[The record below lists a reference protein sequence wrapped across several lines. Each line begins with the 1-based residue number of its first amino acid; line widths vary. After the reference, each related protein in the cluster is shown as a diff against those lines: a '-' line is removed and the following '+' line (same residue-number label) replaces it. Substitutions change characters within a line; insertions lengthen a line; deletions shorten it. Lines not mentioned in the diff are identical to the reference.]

1 MQDFV
6 WLYQT
11 QQGPESLNKVHY
23 DKLSQDL
30 ARIIKGYNLSYKGS
44 DKAMSD
50 SDRKI
55 IAENAYKLTSSKEWQ
70 EDLKKAE
77 LACKEETI
85 YKAQEKLTI
94 LNRVK
99 ELALN
104 KQKTDNPKDALIALK
119 REQEYLAELHDKLNP
134 NEHSKEVMHNIQKA
148 YEVDQSGAIARLY
161 KTAYYANQQKIISP
175 KELTEHFKSN
185 NPVDDIHHNINSI
198 CYKHHCDILN
208 DHCKKLVAGQSVMH
222 QGQQFDCVVEYL
234 EHWKDNVNHDM
245 LPIKKMDQVI
255 EQVERIREQ
264 DHHLE
269 L

>member
-1 MQDFV
+1 
-6 WLYQT
+6 
-11 QQGPESLNKVHY
+11 
-23 DKLSQDL
+23 
-30 ARIIKGYNLSYKGS
+30 
-44 DKAMSD
+44 
-50 SDRKI
+50 
-55 IAENAYKLTSSKEWQ
+55 
-70 EDLKKAE
+70 
-77 LACKEETI
+77 
-85 YKAQEKLTI
+85 
-94 LNRVK
+94 
-99 ELALN
+99 
-104 KQKTDNPKDALIALK
+104 
-119 REQEYLAELHDKLNP
+119 
-134 NEHSKEVMHNIQKA
+134 MHNIQKA

-175 KELTEHFKSN
+175 EELTEHFKSN

-234 EHWKDNVNHDM
+234 EHWKDKVNHDM